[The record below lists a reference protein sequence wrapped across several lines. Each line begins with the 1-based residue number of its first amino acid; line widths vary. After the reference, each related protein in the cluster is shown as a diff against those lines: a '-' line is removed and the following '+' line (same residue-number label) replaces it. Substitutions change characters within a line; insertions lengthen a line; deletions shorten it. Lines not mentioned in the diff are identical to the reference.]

1 MRQKANNQYPVE
13 AKVVTAK
20 TMMQVDTSRRR
31 DYKANVVWMWELGL
45 KNFKNNQ
52 NSQQFILIQTREIL
66 NSSQG

>member
-52 NSQQFILIQTREIL
+52 NSQQFILIQTRKIL